1 MFLNEWMNDQ
11 KLKGSAWFLE
21 SRLYSRGNREP
32 PWVFE
37 WRNNMTSVGH
47 GPCGPCNISITWVLM
62 RTRESEVR
70 PQTRQIRTC
79 TSSRCPGDLSVH
91 FISRRA
97 ALESSL
103 CWKRKKVVFLKIPIR
118 KETKREEKRGGKE
131 ERQKREKGNNNSH
144 KWNGHTSFSQTAFFH
159 PSPVLW
165 KKQHL

>member
-1 MFLNEWMNDQ
+1 
-11 KLKGSAWFLE
+11 
-21 SRLYSRGNREP
+21 
-32 PWVFE
+32 
-37 WRNNMTSVGH
+37 
-47 GPCGPCNISITWVLM
+47 M

-118 KETKREEKRGGKE
+118 KEREKKKEGGKRKDRREKKKTITHINEMDTQASPKLLSSTQVLSFERSSISNWKTSGSQPASRGGACVSFERATLELGKGEGLRGTAGGRATGKRG
-131 ERQKREKGNNNSH
+131 
-144 KWNGHTSFSQTAFFH
+144 TPI
-159 PSPVLW
+159 PSASR
-165 KKQHL
+165 